1 MTPQERQLIDDLFD
15 RLAKLESAKRD
26 PEAMSAIMQG
36 LRNAPNAVYALV
48 QTTLVQDEAL
58 KRADM
63 RIQELEALAGQQNQS
78 GGFLDSMRDAIFGQN
93 QPQGLKAHMV
103 RCPTFARP
111 RSPAAAG
118 RPGTPGRCCSRTRR
132 PGNINQ
138 PAYAQPYGGAQQQP
152 SAFGGGGGSFLGTAA
167 AAAVGVVG
175 GSMLAG
181 SLRSMMGGGG
191 NHQSFGDTAGHSGG
205 IEDRR
210 PWSDQSGGDLARDA
224 GINDI
229 GSRGSSSQRADNN
242 DNDSGSRQGFFDQAS
257 HDDDRHGPRCRRL
270 RRRRWRWRQRLR
282 VSGAELKRETAARSG
297 GRFYFDD
304 SVARMERSAIRDS
317 RSAKVATSRE
327 PVWVPRSL
335 ATRGYRATRTIRSPR
350 PWRRRRRGR
359 RDR

>member
-48 QTTLVQDEAL
+48 QTALVQDEAL

-63 RIQELEALAGQQNQS
+63 RIQELEAAGAGQQGQS

-93 QPQGLKAHMV
+93 QPQGSSQGSVPNV
-103 RCPTFARP
+103 RAPEIAGGSRP
-111 RSPAAAG
+111 AWNTGQVLQQNQA
-118 RPGTPGRCCSRTRR
+118 PGQY
-132 PGNINQ
+132 NQ
-138 PAYAQPYGGAQQQP
+138 PAYAQPQPNGGTQQQSP
-152 SAFGGGGGSFLGTAA
+152 FGGGGSFLGTAA

-191 NHQSFGDTAGHSGG
+191 NQQSFGDTAGHRGG

-210 PWSDQSGGDLARDA
+210 PSSDQSGGDLAKEA

-229 GSRGSSSQRADNN
+229 GSRGSSSQRADS
-242 DNDSGSRQGFFDQAS
+242 DTGSRQGFFDQAS
-257 HDDDRHGPRCRRL
+257 HDDDDDMDHDSDG
-270 RRRRWRWRQRLR
+270 
-282 VSGAELKRETAARSG
+282 
-297 GRFYFDD
+297 FDGDDGD
-304 SVARMERSAIRDS
+304 SDYA
-317 RSAKVATSRE
+317 
-327 PVWVPRSL
+327 
-335 ATRGYRATRTIRSPR
+335 
-350 PWRRRRRGR
+350 
-359 RDR
+359 

>member
-36 LRNAPNAVYALV
+36 LRNAPNAIYALV

-63 RIQELEALAGQQNQS
+63 RIQELEAVAGQQNQS

-93 QPQGLKAHMV
+93 QPHGSVPNV
-103 RCPTFARP
+103 RAPEIAGG
-111 RSPAAAG
+111 G
-118 RPGTPGRCCSRTRR
+118 RPAWNTGQVLQQNQAPG
-132 PGNINQ
+132 PFNQ

-167 AAAVGVVG
+167 AAAAGVVG
-175 GSMLAG
+175 GSLLAG
-181 SLRSMMGGGG
+181 SIRSMMGGGG

-210 PWSDQSGGDLARDA
+210 PWSDQSGGNLAKDA

-229 GSRGSSSQRADNN
+229 GSSGRRADNN

-257 HDDDRHGPRCRRL
+257 HDDDDTDHDSDG
-270 RRRRWRWRQRLR
+270 
-282 VSGAELKRETAARSG
+282 
-297 GRFYFDD
+297 FDGDDGDADGD
-304 SVARMERSAIRDS
+304 SDYA
-317 RSAKVATSRE
+317 
-327 PVWVPRSL
+327 
-335 ATRGYRATRTIRSPR
+335 
-350 PWRRRRRGR
+350 
-359 RDR
+359 